1 MKITIPGNPIA
12 KARHRTRVVG
22 KRAFMYDPQDKQKVR
37 TKIELVQ
44 KLKEAFHSENKEI
57 VKNASNLASADYFF
71 INVCFYVEIPKSAT
85 KTKRNRMAWGLL
97 KPASK
102 PDFDNYAKYICDCA
116 NNVLFRDDCMI
127 TRGKVIKEYSTN
139 PRTEIE
145 IMPKK
150 NPNEN
155 DPVVKILSI
164 CSPAEYQNIVYITSQ
179 MALVMNSSILES
191 DDLQEAASLLSKLA
205 DNHGECL
212 KKISK
217 TCPGY
222 WKENDY
228 TKTSMEGKALS

>member
-1 MKITIPGNPIA
+1 MKIVIPGNPIP

-22 KRAFMYDPQDKQKVR
+22 KRAFMYDPQEKQKILTRIVL
-37 TKIELVQ
+37 TQ
-44 KLKEAFHSENKEI
+44 NLKEAFHSENKEI

-71 INVCFYVEIPKSAT
+71 ISVCFHVEIPKSAT
-85 KTKRNRMAWGLL
+85 KAKRNRMAWGLL

-127 TRGKVIKEYSTN
+127 TRGNVIKEYSTN

-145 IMPKK
+145 IMAKK
-150 NPNEN
+150 NKNEN

-164 CSPAEYQNIVYITSQ
+164 CSPTEYQDITSIASQ
-179 MALVMNSSILES
+179 MAIVMNVSIPDS
-191 DDLQEAASLLSKLA
+191 DDLDEAAWLLSKLA
-205 DNHGECL
+205 DNHADCL

-217 TCPGY
+217 LCPGY
-222 WKENDY
+222 WKTKNY
-228 TKTSMEGKALS
+228 TQVSGEGKTLS